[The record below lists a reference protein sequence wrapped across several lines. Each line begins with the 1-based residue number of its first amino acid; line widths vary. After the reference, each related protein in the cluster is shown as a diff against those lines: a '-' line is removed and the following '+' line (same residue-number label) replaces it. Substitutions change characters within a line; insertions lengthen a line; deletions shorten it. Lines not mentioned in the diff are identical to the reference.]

1 VAQLLVVQGE
11 QIGQRFDLN
20 ADSSVIG
27 REAGCEIRVKDPEIS
42 RRHVLLL
49 RDDLGF
55 RIRDLG
61 SSNGT
66 TLNNET
72 IRETRLK
79 RGDRIQVGQ
88 TILLFLD
95 DIAIRAQGATLE
107 QVRIVPPDTGE
118 DKSAIVQALPVM
130 TDMSQLFAGNA
141 PPFWLQERLASLDVI
156 YKASREINLITD
168 PNELLPRILELVF
181 DAIGADRGAILLA
194 DNRGV
199 IEPRAVRCRGVAQK
213 GEKLHI
219 SHSIVDHVLHQRQGV
234 ICTDTLTD
242 SRFSAAPSVMQLG
255 IREAICVPL
264 QGRHSILGVIYAD
277 HRGVQELG
285 PEAASAPQRRF
296 SQDHLALMVSI
307 GHQAGLAVENS
318 SLYKAKLDAERLAAI
333 GQTIAIVSHHVKNV
347 LQGLKGGSALIR
359 SGLDSGDFALARRGD
374 AILERN
380 LDRVYDLVLDMLS
393 YSKSR
398 EPFRTKVVIR
408 DLIQDLIE
416 LMRPRADSQ
425 KIRIVAGEIPESVV
439 AMLDEEGMHRAIL
452 NLITNA
458 MDALAGRENALVMVN
473 AAYDESRDLLT
484 IEVADNGVG
493 IAPEDM
499 IHLFELFESTKGS
512 KGTGLGL
519 PVSDKIIREHGGRI
533 RVESQPN
540 EGARFLIEIPGIR
553 AAIPETVERSSTEA
567 TMTESEILKARAM
580 IASETL
586 PPE

>member
-1 VAQLLVVQGE
+1 MAQLLVVQGE

-20 ADSSVIG
+20 AETSVIG
-27 REAGCEIRVKDPEIS
+27 RESGCEIRVKDPEIS
-42 RRHVLLL
+42 RRHVAVIK
-49 RDDLGF
+49 DDLGF
-55 RIRDLG
+55 RVRDLG

-66 TLNNET
+66 TLNGDT

-79 RGDRIQVGQ
+79 RGDRIQLGQ
-88 TILLFLD
+88 TVLLFLD
-95 DIAIRAQGATLE
+95 DLAIRAQGAALD

-118 DKSAIVQALPVM
+118 DKSAIVQALPVVS
-130 TDMSQLFAGNA
+130 DMSQLFPGSA

-156 YKASREINLITD
+156 YKASREINLVTD

-194 DNRGV
+194 DARGV
-199 IEPRAVRCRGVAQK
+199 IEPRAVRCRGAAQK
-213 GEKLHI
+213 GERLNI

-242 SRFSAAPSVMQLG
+242 SRFATAPSVMQLG

-277 HRGVQELG
+277 HRSVQELG
-285 PEAASAPQRRF
+285 PDAAAMPPRRF

-318 SLYKAKLDAERLAAI
+318 SLYQAKLDSERLAAI
-333 GQTIAIVSHHVKNV
+333 GQTIAIISHHVKNV
-347 LQGLKGGSALIR
+347 LQGLKGGSALIK
-359 SGLDSGDFALARRGD
+359 SGLDSGDVSLARRGD

-393 YSKSR
+393 YSKNR
-398 EPFRTKVVIR
+398 EPVRSPVVLRELID
-408 DLIQDLIE
+408 DLVE
-416 LMRPRADSQ
+416 LMRPRAESQ
-425 KIRIVAGEIPESVV
+425 KIRIEASDIPDSLVAS
-439 AMLDEEGMHRAIL
+439 LDEEGMHRAIL

-458 MDALAGRENALVMVN
+458 MDALAGRENGVIRVSAGFDDAKN
-473 AAYDESRDLLT
+473 LLT
-484 IEVADNGVG
+484 IQVADNGAG

-499 IHLFELFESTKGS
+499 GHLFELFESTKGS

-533 RVESQPN
+533 RVESQPD
-540 EGARFLIEIPGIR
+540 EGASFQIEIPGARIFDSQTQPKPQ
-553 AAIPETVERSSTEA
+553 ADA
-567 TMTESEILKARAM
+567 TLTESEILRARAA
-580 IASETL
+580 IARDRIL
-586 PPE
+586 PE

>member
-1 VAQLLVVQGE
+1 MAQLLVVQGE
-11 QIGQRFDLN
+11 QIGQRFDLT

-49 RDDLGF
+49 RDDLGY

-88 TILLFLD
+88 TVLLFLD

-277 HRGVQELG
+277 HRSVQELG
-285 PEAASAPQRRF
+285 PEAAAAPQRRF

-425 KIRIVAGEIPESVV
+425 KIRIVAGEIPETVV

-458 MDALAGRENALVMVN
+458 MDALAGRENAVVMVSG
-473 AAYDESRDLLT
+473 AYEEARDLLT
-484 IEVADNGVG
+484 IEVADNGAG

-553 AAIPETVERSSTEA
+553 AAMPETAERSSTEA
-567 TMTESEILKARAM
+567 TMTESEILKARAE

>member
-1 VAQLLVVQGE
+1 MAQLLVVQGE
-11 QIGQRFDLN
+11 QIGQRFDLT
-20 ADSSVIG
+20 AEKSVVG
-27 REAGCEIRVKDPEIS
+27 RESGCEIRVKDPEIS
-42 RRHVLLL
+42 RRHVMLI

-66 TLNNET
+66 TLNDEPV
-72 IRETRLK
+72 RETRLK
-79 RGDRIQVGQ
+79 RGDKIQVGQ
-88 TILLFLD
+88 TVLLFVD
-95 DIAIRAQGATLE
+95 DLAIRAQGVTLE

-130 TDMSQLFAGNA
+130 ADMSQLFAGNA

-181 DAIGADRGAILLA
+181 DAIGADRGAILLT

-277 HRGVQELG
+277 HRSVQELG
-285 PEAASAPQRRF
+285 PEAAAAPQRRF

-318 SLYKAKLDAERLAAI
+318 SLYQAKLDAERLAAI

-347 LQGLKGGSALIR
+347 LQGLKGGSGLIR
-359 SGLDSGDFALARRGD
+359 SGLETGDLALARRGD

-393 YSKSR
+393 YSKTR
-398 EPFRTKVVIR
+398 EPSRTKVVVH
-408 DLIQDLIE
+408 DLIQDLVE
-416 LMRPRADSQ
+416 LMRPRAESQ
-425 KIRIVAGEIPESVV
+425 KIRISAGEIPQSIV
-439 AMLDEEGMHRAIL
+439 ALLDEEGMHRAIL

-458 MDALAGRENALVMVN
+458 MDALAGRENGQVTIN
-473 AAYDESRDLLT
+473 AALDEAREMLT
-484 IEVADNGVG
+484 IDVDDNGAG

-499 IHLFELFESTKGS
+499 NHLFELFESTKGS

-533 RVESQPN
+533 RVESQLN
-540 EGARFLIEIPGIR
+540 EGARFIIEIPVVR
-553 AAIPETVERSSTEA
+553 ADLPEAAERLASDA
-567 TMTESEILKARAM
+567 TLTESEILRARAA
-580 IASETL
+580 ISTNAPAQE
-586 PPE
+586 